1 MPCAVRLVCTY
12 ECSHWESLLC
22 PIAQFPNVLLFLSI
36 WVSAP
41 PIVLIASLK
50 SIDSLSDVGAC
61 A

>member
-1 MPCAVRLVCTY
+1 
-12 ECSHWESLLC
+12 
-22 PIAQFPNVLLFLSI
+22 VLLFLSI